1 MKTFNGRVVKGQ
13 IQVDSSCPLPEG
25 AHVTITVQ
33 PENQI
38 SDPEAALEQELIAE
52 GLLSFHPTADGLA
65 DFLAY
70 SPVEIQ
76 GQPLSQTIVEER
88 R

>member
-13 IQVDSSCPLPEG
+13 IQVDPSTPLPEG
-25 AHVTITVQ
+25 ARVTITLQ
-33 PENQI
+33 PENRV
-38 SDPEAALEQELIAE
+38 SDPEAALEEELIAE
-52 GLLSFHPTADGLA
+52 GLLSFSPTADGLA

-70 SPVEIQ
+70 TPVEIQ